1 MFAPLLPA
9 FARSSADFSA
19 WGASGLALGADLDR
33 VGPAG
38 GATKNHALCAHQ
50 DQTPSP
56 YGQRT
61 VPPNV
66 LPVFSRRWR
75 GLDGQ
80 AQDRPG
86 CAEPLGAC
94 RVVPAYKS
102 SEGTGRCPSN
112 ISFSAL
118 RPAAVWPLAVTRLAN
133 RRLAARPLA
142 RALRPSPAAALRK
155 VRPSVLRAT
164 SPIAS
169 SIRASATDPSLII
182 AKTAGRVIRPAR
194 LAPAYLNPAQPSLRQ
209 GFCVFLKTQKDIPCS
224 RKS

>member
-1 MFAPLLPA
+1 MFAPLLTA

-19 WGASGLALGADLDR
+19 RGVMGLALGADLDR

-38 GATKNHALCAHQ
+38 GALKEHAPFAHQ

-56 YGQRT
+56 YGQRS
-61 VPPNV
+61 VPPIV
-66 LPVFSRRWR
+66 LPVFSRRRR

-86 CAEPLGAC
+86 SAEPKGAC
-94 RVVPAYKS
+94 RVGPAYKS

-133 RRLAARPLA
+133 RHLAARPLA
-142 RALRPSPAAALRK
+142 RAPRRSPVAALPKARPSG
-155 VRPSVLRAT
+155 LRAT

-169 SIRASATDPSLII
+169 STRASATDHPLII
-182 AKTAGRVIRPAR
+182 AKTAGRKIRPAC

>member
-19 WGASGLALGADLDR
+19 RGALGLAIWADLDR
-33 VGPAG
+33 VGPVG
-38 GATKNHALCAHQ
+38 GATKNHALFAHQ

-75 GLDGQ
+75 GLDAQ

-86 CAEPLGAC
+86 GVEPIDAC
-94 RVVPAYKS
+94 RVGPAYKS

-142 RALRPSPAAALRK
+142 RALRPSPAAVLRK
-155 VRPSVLRAT
+155 VRPSARRAT

-169 SIRASATDPSLII
+169 SIRASATDHSLII
-182 AKTAGRVIRPAR
+182 AKKAGRTFRSTP

-209 GFCVFLKTQKDIPCS
+209 GSCVFLKTQKDIPCS

>member
-1 MFAPLLPA
+1 MFAPLPLA

-19 WGASGLALGADLDR
+19 RGALGLALGADLDR
-33 VGPAG
+33 VKPAE
-38 GATKNHALCAHQ
+38 GAIKEFAPFAHQ

-56 YGQRT
+56 YGQHD
-61 VPPNV
+61 VPPIV
-66 LPVFSRRWR
+66 LPVFSQNGC

-80 AQDRPG
+80 AQDQSG
-86 CAEPLGAC
+86 GAEPLDAC
-94 RVVPAYKS
+94 RVGPAYKS

-118 RPAAVWPLAVTRLAN
+118 QLAVGWPLAVTRLAN

-155 VRPSVLRAT
+155 GRPSARLAT
-164 SPIAS
+164 SPIATS
-169 SIRASATDPSLII
+169 TPANATEPTLIF
-182 AKTAGRVIRPAR
+182 AVAADRPDRPATS
-194 LAPAYLNPAQPSLRQ
+194 APAYLNPAQPSLRQ

-224 RKS
+224 TKS